1 MLVDAAN
8 PSPSELFKQV
18 PADARRLRY
27 LPGLGKFFAM
37 YVLYLALVAAAVVL
51 PGWTVKALCVVAASL
66 AISGLYVLGH
76 DAGHGTLVPGYRLN
90 RWLARLAFLPA
101 YAPLTSW
108 HRAHV
113 LLHHNFLRVRG
124 KDMVWMPWSLEDYRA
139 ASTWRRVWYRSL
151 RTVPGLS
158 FYWTLGN
165 WFPYLLFPPGAALG
179 TRLKQFHLDR
189 AFVLGFVGVLFFM
202 LNALSHAA
210 AAWPWAEPAGPAGV
224 VLLGLVGPY
233 LCWTWLVG
241 LIDLVHHTHPRSV
254 CFADASEWDYFD
266 ATVRSTVHVF
276 LPFGLHW
283 LAYNIL
289 EHNAHHVDPRVP
301 LYNLPEAQERLQ
313 AAYPDDIHVEHL
325 TLGYVLWLFRTCRL
339 YDYDHK
345 RWIDYDGTPTSEA
358 MRPIASEAT

>member
-1 MLVDAAN
+1 MRAETAN
-8 PSPSELFKQV
+8 PSPTELFKQI
-18 PADARRLRY
+18 PSDARQLRY
-27 LPGLGKFFAM
+27 LPGLSKFLAM
-37 YVLYLALVAAAVVL
+37 YVVYLTLVAAAVVL
-51 PGWTVKALCVVAASL
+51 PGWPVKAICVVAASL

-124 KDMVWMPWSLEDYRA
+124 KDMVWMPWSLDDYRA
-139 ASTWRRVWYRSL
+139 ASIWRRAWYRSL

-158 FYWTLGN
+158 FYWTVSN
-165 WFPYLLFPPGAALG
+165 WFPYLLFPPGTALG
-179 TRLKQFHLDR
+179 PRLKQFHLDR
-189 AFVLGFVGVLFFM
+189 FLVLVFAGVLFS
-202 LNALSHAA
+202 ALTVLTHAA
-210 AAWPWAEPAGPAGV
+210 AAWPWAEPAGSAGV
-224 VLLGLVGPY
+224 VLLGLVSPY

-266 ATVRSTVHVF
+266 ATVRSTVHVY
-276 LPFGLHW
+276 LPLGLHW
-283 LAYNIL
+283 LTNNIL

-301 LYNLPEAQERLQ
+301 LHNLPEAQERLQ
-313 AAYPDDIHVEHL
+313 DAYPDDVHVEHL
-325 TLGYVLWLFRTCRL
+325 TLWYVLWLFRTCRL
-339 YDYDHK
+339 YDYEQR

-358 MRPIASEAT
+358 MRPIASEAA